1 MASEF
6 NFDFLANGE
15 QDPFI
20 VKRAK
25 DVLREQLQEKGVVR
39 ITYIALK
46 QQLIKEF
53 GETDF
58 GRNKV
63 NIQRALEVAIK
74 HENPKVVE
82 AYKRDKARQSE
93 TEEVATGT
101 NQAGDASKSK
111 KEKKEKAPKLYFYK
125 MNEDEAGS
133 AEGNRYIKNNDL

>member
-53 GETDF
+53 GETEF

-74 HENPKVVE
+74 HENPKVVK

>member
-15 QDPFI
+15 QDSFI

-25 DVLREQLQEKGVVR
+25 AVLREQLQEKGVVR

-53 GETDF
+53 GETEF

-63 NIQRALEVAIK
+63 SIQRALEVAIK

-82 AYKRDKARQSE
+82 AYNRDKARQNES
-93 TEEVATGT
+93 EEVATGT
-101 NQAGDASKSK
+101 SQAGGASKPKK
-111 KEKKEKAPKLYFYK
+111 KEEKAPKLYFYK

>member
-1 MASEF
+1 M
-6 NFDFLANGE
+6 
-15 QDPFI
+15 
-20 VKRAK
+20 
-25 DVLREQLQEKGVVR
+25 R

-53 GETDF
+53 GETEF

>member
-15 QDPFI
+15 QDSFI

-25 DVLREQLQEKGVVR
+25 AVLREQLQEKGVVR

-53 GETDF
+53 GETEF

-63 NIQRALEVAIK
+63 SIQKALEVAIK

-101 NQAGDASKSK
+101 KQAGDASKSK